1 MPPRGPGHGADM
13 TENTGHTPH
22 SEEPAEGKTDAE
34 QPDSGRTPHP
44 QEPAEGGAEQGT
56 DPENRISEV

>member
-1 MPPRGPGHGADM
+1 M

-44 QEPAEGGAEQGT
+44 QEPAEGGAEEGT
-56 DPENRISEV
+56 DPENRISEI